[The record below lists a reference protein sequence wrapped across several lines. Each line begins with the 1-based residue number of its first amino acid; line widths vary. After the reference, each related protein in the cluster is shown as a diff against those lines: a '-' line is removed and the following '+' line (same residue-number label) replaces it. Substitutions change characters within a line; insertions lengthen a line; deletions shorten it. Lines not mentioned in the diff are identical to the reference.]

1 MKYQTKLRTDEIIP
15 NENICFPIGT
25 ILAVKNKYEKLDFSG
40 VFSKHKKKGIN
51 INSLIQAL
59 LSYKLTE
66 NLSISKAS
74 EWINRGEVL
83 ETFNLKTFEE
93 RALFRTLETIGM
105 NREEIISDI
114 QDRLFQ
120 IYNFEYT
127 DINLDWTSLV
137 LYGEKSKLGKYG
149 YSRDH
154 RPDKKQITVGIS
166 ELAGPINVPIGI
178 TVNKGNLNDMK
189 HFPDTYNQIKD
200 RLKPGSLIIF
210 DKGANSKK
218 NIDLIL
224 VDKMKYLTS
233 KKLNKS
239 DDKRIKKFDKSKAEL
254 VDAEKGVYG
263 IKFVKP
269 SSIDYFYFSEN
280 LQKDQLKSRARKALQ
295 KLKEA
300 KEIQKSIDNKKQL
313 PKRFRINNVLIDVD
327 YSYQTKLEELSDD
340 EALKLLE
347 KVIINGRE
355 GFFCIK
361 SSENLTLQQ
370 ALQTY
375 RKKDSIEKIFN
386 SLKNEIEIKP
396 VRVWTDDSI
405 YGALIIG
412 FLAQLFISLTRYEI
426 KELKTTSTKF
436 IKNSLMNLTVTVN
449 FGINRSKKYIYANF
463 DPINR
468 LILIQNVGIT

>member
-1 MKYQTKLRTDEIIP
+1 MTYQTKLRTHEIIP

-25 ILAVKNKYEKLDFSG
+25 ILAVKNKYDDLDFSG
-40 VFSKHKKKGIN
+40 VFDKYKKKGRD
-51 INSLIQAL
+51 INSLIQGL

-66 NLSISKAS
+66 NLSICKAS
-74 EWINRGEVL
+74 GWINRGEVL
-83 ETFNLKTFEE
+83 ETFNLKKFEE
-93 RALFRTLETIGM
+93 RTLFRTLETIGK

-120 IYNFEYT
+120 TYDFKHT
-127 DINLDWTSLV
+127 DVNLDWTSLV
-137 LYGEKSKLGKYG
+137 LYGDKSKLGKHG

-166 ELAGPINVPIGI
+166 ELASPVNIPIGI

-200 RLKPGSLIIF
+200 RLKPGSLITF
-210 DKGANSKK
+210 DKGANSKT
-218 NIDLIL
+218 NIALIL
-224 VDKMKYLTS
+224 ADKMKYLTS

-280 LQKDQLKSRARKALQ
+280 LQRDQLKSRARKTLQ

-313 PKRFRINNVLIDVD
+313 PKKFRINNVLIDVS
-327 YSYQTKLEELSDD
+327 YSYQTKLEELSED

-347 KVIINGRE
+347 NVIINGRE

-361 SSENLTLQQ
+361 SSEDLTLQQ

-386 SLKNEIEIKP
+386 SMKNEIEIKP
-396 VRVWTDDSI
+396 IRVWSEDSI

-412 FLAQLFISLTRYEI
+412 FLAQLFISLIRFEI
-426 KELKTTSTKF
+426 KELKSTSTKF
-436 IKNSLMNLTVTVN
+436 IKNSLMNLTVIVN
-449 FGINRSKKYIYANF
+449 IGVNRFKKYIYANF
-463 DPINR
+463 DPIKR
-468 LILIQNVGIT
+468 LILVQNVGIT

>member
-1 MKYQTKLRTDEIIP
+1 MVHQTKLRTYEITP
-15 NENICFPIGT
+15 NDNICFPIGT
-25 ILAVKNKYEKLDFSG
+25 ILAVKNKYEKLDFEG
-40 VFSKHKKKGIN
+40 VFGKYKKKGRN

-74 EWINRGEVL
+74 EWINRDEVL
-83 ETFNLKTFEE
+83 DTLDLEGFEE
-93 RALFRTLETIGM
+93 RTLFRVLEIIGK
-105 NREEIISDI
+105 NREEIIADI

-120 IYNFEYT
+120 TYDFEHT

-137 LYGEKSKLGKYG
+137 LYGDKSKLGKYG

-154 RPDKKQITVGIS
+154 RPDKKQITIGIS
-166 ELAGPINVPIGI
+166 ELSGPVNVPIGV
-178 TVNKGNLNDMK
+178 TVNKGNLHDSK
-189 HFPDTYNQIKD
+189 HFVDTYQQIK
-200 RLKPGSLIIF
+200 RKLKPGSLITF
-210 DKGANSKK
+210 DKGADSKD
-218 NIDLIL
+218 NINLIL
-224 VDKMKYLTS
+224 KDKMKYLTA
-233 KKLNKS
+233 KKLNTS

-254 VDAEKGVYG
+254 VDAEKGIYG

-269 SSIDYFYFSEN
+269 SSIDYFYFSET
-280 LQKDQLKSRARKALQ
+280 LQRDQLKSRARKALM
-295 KLKEA
+295 KLQEA

-313 PKRFRINNVLIDVD
+313 PKKFRINNVLIDIS
-327 YSYQTKLEELSDD
+327 YNYQTKLKELDED
-340 EALKLLE
+340 EALKLVE
-347 KVIINGRE
+347 KAIITGRE

-396 VRVWTDDSI
+396 VRVWSDDSI

-412 FLAQLFISLTRYEI
+412 FLAQLFISLIRFEI
-426 KELKTTSTKF
+426 QELKNTSTKF

-449 FGINRSKKYIYANF
+449 FRKNKPKKYILANF
-463 DPINR
+463 DWINK
-468 LILIQNVGIT
+468 LILVKNQGII

>member
-1 MKYQTKLRTDEIIP
+1 MSYQTKLRTDEIIP

-25 ILAVKNKYEKLDFSG
+25 ILAVKNKYDKLDFSG
-40 VFSKHKKKGIN
+40 VFEKHKKKGID

-74 EWINRGEVL
+74 GWINRGEVL
-83 ETFNLKTFEE
+83 ETFDLKEFEE
-93 RALFRTLETIGM
+93 RTLFRTLETIGK

-120 IYNFEYT
+120 IYNFEHT

-137 LYGEKSKLGKYG
+137 LYGDKSKLGKYG

-166 ELAGPINVPIGI
+166 EVAGPINIPIGI
-178 TVNKGNLNDMK
+178 TINKGNLNDMK
-189 HFPDTYNQIKD
+189 HFPDTYNQVKD
-200 RLKPGSLIIF
+200 RLKPGSLITF

-224 VDKMKYLTS
+224 ADKMKYLTS

-239 DDKRIKKFDKSKAEL
+239 DDKRIKKFDKSEAEL
-254 VDAEKGVYG
+254 IDAEKGVYG
-263 IKFVKP
+263 IKYVRP
-269 SSIDYFYFSEN
+269 SSTDYFYFSEN

-295 KLKEA
+295 KLREA

-327 YSYQTKLEELSDD
+327 YSYQTKLVELSDD
-340 EALKLLE
+340 EALELLE

-361 SSENLTLQQ
+361 SSEDLTLQQ

-396 VRVWTDDSI
+396 VRVWSDDSI

-412 FLAQLFISLTRYEI
+412 FLAQLFISLIRYEI
-426 KELKTTSTKF
+426 KELKNTSTKF

-449 FGINRSKKYIYANF
+449 FIINRSKKYIFANF

-468 LILIQNVGIT
+468 LILIQNQGIT

>member
-1 MKYQTKLRTDEIIP
+1 MRYQTKLRTDEIIP

-25 ILAVKNKYEKLDFSG
+25 IIAVKNKYEKLDFSG
-40 VFSKHKKKGIN
+40 VFDKHKKKGID

-74 EWINRGEVL
+74 GWINRGEVL
-83 ETFNLKTFEE
+83 ETFNIENFEE
-93 RALFRTLETIGM
+93 RTLFRTLETIGK

-120 IYNFEYT
+120 IYNFEHT
-127 DINLDWTSLV
+127 DVNLDWTSLV
-137 LYGEKSKLGKYG
+137 LYGDKSKLGKYG
-149 YSRDH
+149 YSRAH

-166 ELAGPINVPIGI
+166 ELAGPINIPIGI

-189 HFPDTYNQIKD
+189 HFADTYIQIND

-210 DKGANSKK
+210 DKGAHSTK

-224 VDKMKYLTS
+224 ADKMKYLTS

-239 DDKRIKKFDKSKAEL
+239 DDKRIKKFDKSNADL
-254 VDAEKGVYG
+254 VDSEKGVYG

-280 LQKDQLKSRARKALQ
+280 LQRDQLKSRARKALR

-300 KEIQKSIDNKKQL
+300 KEIQKSIDNNKKL
-313 PKRFRINNVLIDVD
+313 PMKFRINNVLIDVS
-327 YSYQTKLEELSDD
+327 YSYQTKLEELSEE
-340 EALKLLE
+340 EALKLVE

-361 SSENLTLQQ
+361 SSEDLTLQQ

-386 SLKNEIEIKP
+386 SMKNEIEIKP

-412 FLAQLFISLTRYEI
+412 FLSQLFISLIRYEI
-426 KELKTTSTKF
+426 KELKKTSTKF

-449 FGINRSKKYIYANF
+449 IRINKPKMYIYANF
-463 DPINR
+463 DPINK
-468 LILIQNVGIT
+468 LILYQNQGIT

>member
-25 ILAVKNKYEKLDFSG
+25 ILAVKNKYEKLDFLG
-40 VFSKHKKKGIN
+40 VFDKHKKKGID

-74 EWINRGEVL
+74 GWINRGEVL
-83 ETFNLKTFEE
+83 ETFNIQGFEE
-93 RALFRTLETIGM
+93 RTLFRTLETIGK

-120 IYNFEYT
+120 TYNFEHT
-127 DINLDWTSLV
+127 DV
-137 LYGEKSKLGKYG
+137 
-149 YSRDH
+149 
-154 RPDKKQITVGIS
+154 KQITVGIS
-166 ELAGPINVPIGI
+166 ELAGPINIPIGI
-178 TVNKGNLNDMK
+178 TINKGNLNDMK
-189 HFPDTYNQIKD
+189 HFAETYDQIRD
-200 RLKPGSLIIF
+200 RLKSGSLITF
-210 DKGANSKK
+210 DKGANSKT

-224 VDKMKYLTS
+224 ADKMKYLTS

-269 SSIDYFYFSEN
+269 NNTDYFYFSES

-300 KEIQKSIDNKKQL
+300 KEIQKSIDNNKKL
-313 PKRFRINNVLIDVD
+313 PMKFRINNVLIDVS
-327 YSYQTKLEELSDD
+327 YSYQTKLMELSEE
-340 EALKLLE
+340 EALKLVE

-361 SSENLTLQQ
+361 SSEDLTLQQ

-386 SLKNEIEIKP
+386 SMKNEIEIKP

-412 FLAQLFISLTRYEI
+412 FLAQLFISLIRYTFI
-426 KELKTTSTKF
+426 VNKIHDLDTS
-436 IKNSLMNLTVTVN
+436 
-449 FGINRSKKYIYANF
+449 KYI
-463 DPINR
+463 
-468 LILIQNVGIT
+468 L

>member
-40 VFSKHKKKGIN
+40 VFNKHKKKGID

-74 EWINRGEVL
+74 GWINRGEVL
-83 ETFNLKTFEE
+83 ETFNIEGFEE
-93 RALFRTLETIGM
+93 RTLFRTLETIGK

-120 IYNFEYT
+120 TYNFEHT
-127 DINLDWTSLV
+127 DVNLDWTSLV
-137 LYGEKSKLGKYG
+137 LYGDKSKLGKYG
-149 YSRDH
+149 YSRAH

-166 ELAGPINVPIGI
+166 ELAGPINIPIGI
-178 TVNKGNLNDMK
+178 TINKGNLNDMK
-189 HFPDTYNQIKD
+189 HFAETYDQIRD
-200 RLKPGSLIIF
+200 RLKPGSLITF
-210 DKGANSKK
+210 DKGANSKT

-224 VDKMKYLTS
+224 ADKMKYLTS

-254 VDAEKGVYG
+254 VDTEKGVYG
-263 IKFVKP
+263 IKFFKP
-269 SSIDYFYFSEN
+269 NNTIYFYFSEN

-300 KEIQKSIDNKKQL
+300 KEIQKSIDNNKKL
-313 PKRFRINNVLIDVD
+313 PMKFRINNVLIDVS
-327 YSYQTKLEELSDD
+327 YSYQTKLMELSEE
-340 EALKLLE
+340 EALKLVE
-347 KVIINGRE
+347 KVIFNGRE

-361 SSENLTLQQ
+361 SSQDLTLQE

-386 SLKNEIEIKP
+386 SMKNEIEIKP
-396 VRVWTDDSI
+396 VRVWTEDSI

-412 FLAQLFISLTRYEI
+412 FLAQLFISLVRYEI

-436 IKNSLMNLTVTVN
+436 IINSLMNLTVTVN
-449 FGINRSKKYIYANF
+449 FRINRSKKYIYANF
-463 DPINR
+463 DQINK
-468 LILIQNVGIT
+468 LILMQNQGII

>member
-1 MKYQTKLRTDEIIP
+1 MTYQTKLRTDEIIP

-25 ILAVKNKYEKLDFSG
+25 IIAVKNKYEKLDFSG
-40 VFSKHKKKGIN
+40 VFEKYKKKGRD

-59 LSYKLTE
+59 LSYKLTD
-66 NLSISKAS
+66 NLSISKGS
-74 EWINRGEVL
+74 EWINRSEVL
-83 ETFNLKTFEE
+83 ETFDLKKFEE
-93 RALFRTLETIGM
+93 RTLFRTLETIGQ

-120 IYNFEYT
+120 TYNFEHT
-127 DINLDWTSLV
+127 DVNLDWTSLV
-137 LYGEKSKLGKYG
+137 LYGDKSKLGKHG

-166 ELAGPINVPIGI
+166 ELAGPINIPVGI
-178 TVNKGNLNDMK
+178 TINKGNLNDMK
-189 HFPDTYNQIKD
+189 HFPETYNQVKD

-210 DKGANSKK
+210 DKGANSTK
-218 NIDLIL
+218 NIELIL
-224 VDKMKYLTS
+224 ASKMKYLTS

-254 VDAEKGVYG
+254 IDSEKGVYG

-269 SSIDYFYFSEN
+269 NSIDYFYFSEN
-280 LQKDQLKSRARKALQ
+280 LQKDQLKSRGRKALR

-300 KEIQKSIDNKKQL
+300 KDIQKSIDNNKKL
-313 PKRFRINNVLIDVD
+313 PMKFRINNVLIDVS
-327 YSYQTKLEELSDD
+327 YSYQTKLMELSEE
-340 EALKLLE
+340 EALKLVE
-347 KVIINGRE
+347 TVIINGRE

-361 SSENLTLQQ
+361 SSQDLTLQE

-386 SLKNEIEIKP
+386 SMKNEIEIKP

-412 FLAQLFISLTRYEI
+412 FLAQLFISLMRYEI

-436 IKNSLMNLTVTVN
+436 IINSLMNLTVTVN
-449 FGINRSKKYIYANF
+449 IRINKAKMYIYANF
-463 DPINR
+463 DPINK
-468 LILIQNVGIT
+468 LILHQNQGLT